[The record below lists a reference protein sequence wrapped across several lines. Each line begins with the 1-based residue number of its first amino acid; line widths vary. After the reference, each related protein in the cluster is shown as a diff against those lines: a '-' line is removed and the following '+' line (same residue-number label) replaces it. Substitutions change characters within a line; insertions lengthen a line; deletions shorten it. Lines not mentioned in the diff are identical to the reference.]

1 MSHSTESEPAERPR
15 VAPAVAQPPAPTPVT
30 AAVTT
35 PVTATGLPID
45 RLALERAFLQGL
57 GVADLHLPDG
67 LTVELMRTM
76 GALLRETTQG
86 TIELLRV
93 RAEAKSS
100 LHADMTI
107 IGFAAVNPLKAAW
120 DADVAL
126 EHLLAPQRNDM
137 LDPVRAVK
145 DAYDDLRLHD
155 RGLAQAIHAAVS
167 GLLTRFAPAEL
178 EKQAGEG
185 SALGQLVPGS
195 RKARLW
201 DTLLERYEDFSIEA
215 KQDFWSVFEQEFR
228 RAYVAGQQKT

>member
-1 MSHSTESEPAERPR
+1 MSHSTQSEPLG
-15 VAPAVAQPPAPTPVT
+15 QPPGEPAGQPAAGAATSPPPTPVT
-30 AAVTT
+30 AAA
-35 PVTATGLPID
+35 PPID

-67 LTVELMRTM
+67 LTVELMQTM
-76 GALLRETTQG
+76 GGLLRETTQG

-107 IGFAAVNPLKAAW
+107 IGSAAVNPLKAAW

-137 LDPVRAVK
+137 LDPVRAVT

-155 RGLAQAIHAAVS
+155 RGLALAIHAAVS

-185 SALGQLVPGS
+185 SVLGQLVPGS

-215 KQDFWSVFEQEFR
+215 KEDFWSVFEQEFR
-228 RAYVAGQQKT
+228 RAYAAGQQQS